1 MLKSIYKSE
10 EERILFLECRGMNFA
25 NDDVLNPG
33 NYRICTDENVAGED
47 GRSYF
52 LEFRKCDHNI
62 YRNTNKRTG
71 KPLKHSVMEC
81 INKNGLYIN
90 TEYKNEAG
98 GSWRNPKLE
107 QTIWNENLSFNIG
120 DILEA
125 VNYISC
131 FTYNTVVLFEKV
143 LTGSA
148 SYIYDDILGYVNK
161 LSGYRE
167 KEILKHLT
175 FVKEKKD
182 GEHNLFYFYNVT
194 GDYFVFDYTTK
205 SIVG

>member
-1 MLKSIYKSE
+1 MLKSIYKSK
-10 EERILFLECRGMNFA
+10 EERVLFLECRGSNFES
-25 NDDVLNPG
+25 DEVLNPC
-33 NYRICTDENVAGED
+33 NCRICTVENVAGED

-52 LEFRKCDHNI
+52 LEFGKCNHNI

-71 KPLKHSVMEC
+71 EPLKHSVMEC
-81 INKNGLYIN
+81 INENGLHID
-90 TEYKNEAG
+90 TEYENEAG
-98 GSWRNPKLE
+98 GAWRNLKIE
-107 QTIWNENLSFNIG
+107 QTIWDENLSFNIG

-148 SYIYDDILGYVNK
+148 SYVYSDILSDVNK

-167 KEILKHLT
+167 KEIIKYLT
-175 FVKEKKD
+175 FVKQKHD
-182 GEHNLFYFYNVT
+182 GAHSLFYFYDVLGN
-194 GDYFVFDYTTK
+194 YFVFDYTTK